1 VALLRNVGVAPVVA
15 TKAPAVAAPP
25 PAPASPSKAR
35 IDELLEKLPTEAGL
49 ALADALIARI
59 APNLKDEGQLEP
71 LVPLK
76 SPPTNKLD
84 QALVQ
89 SLQDNFVNAFAA
101 RRNLPA
107 VLAELLLP
115 FVHHG
120 VLDIDKAQG
129 VYGRDLGDWLRHLA
143 SIPNGAP
150 SRPTADRMVYEPLSP
165 DQRAKILGEVPSIAP
180 PMEAVDFTL
189 KTYGKPEEL
198 EGYQFLG
205 LQHLFAS
212 SESLFRALDTLGVD
226 PKDTRIIGKIYST
239 NMRVVGELQTLGAT
253 VDGVSTTTHGEKFSS
268 AMEES
273 IYRQLSG
280 VISKLPKP
288 VSRTNTPSGEVQL
301 VWDPPPRPQALIID
315 DGAEAIK
322 MLHERFPEYA
332 PFFACV
338 EQTRRG
344 ARIAHQ
350 LADAGK
356 LKCAVVNVAESWAK
370 LERESP
376 MIGESV
382 VREVERKLDRFEQAG
397 VPKPKEATVVG
408 YGAIGQRV
416 AAALQ
421 RRGVTVH
428 IYDSDPNV
436 LKDLPKGMIGHTDK
450 AEALSHGQVLVSCV
464 GARTLFPDDWDAL
477 PNGAMLVNAASA
489 DDELGPEDLS
499 RMLKGNETFDRHG
512 DLWGV
517 FQGKPVDLG
526 QPDDPAH
533 SDSIVKLE
541 DGKEFL
547 LASNGF
553 VVNMTGERDPIPPK
567 YIQLTRSLLLMG
579 AITATRATKPGLID
593 VPEDWQKA
601 LVAHVEGELAKSG
614 GSLQKPLWDAVID
627 EPMGEPPASILEIA
641 RQEKEGAPP
650 AKGSDEGKIV
660 AEENLGDLTGPTKP
674 SGPKGIVHG
683 YAVGEA
689 TDRNSF
695 AWTVAEAMDVPDKD
709 MSVEAWAL
717 YHAAR
722 HANGALGWHMTVKFN
737 PDEKGRLTAEQLLAP
752 PANQARAAKAP
763 QETQFEAQFGY
774 HVRGLAYF
782 ALKSRLKRDPTPA
795 ELADAMVKAAKDGKV
810 SLDPFIDYLRTQA
823 QDDIALADALTRAG
837 AAT

>member
-1 VALLRNVGVAPVVA
+1 VASLRNVGVAPVVA
-15 TKAPAVAAPP
+15 PKV
-25 PAPASPSKAR
+25 APASPPAPVVTGPSRAR
-35 IDELLEKLPTEAGL
+35 IDLLLEKLPTEAGL
-49 ALADALIARI
+49 KLADALMARI
-59 APNLKDEGQLEP
+59 APNLKDEGQLDP
-71 LVPLK
+71 GVPLK
-76 SPPTNKLD
+76 NPPTNKLD
-84 QALVQ
+84 EALVG
-89 SLQDNFVNAFAA
+89 SLRDNFLVAGTA

-107 VLAELLLP
+107 VLAEVLFP
-115 FVHHG
+115 FLHHG
-120 VLDIDKAQG
+120 VVDIDKAQS
-129 VYGRDLGDWLRHLA
+129 VYGKDLGDWLRKLA
-143 SIPNGAP
+143 SIPAGAAT
-150 SRPTADRMVYEPLSP
+150 RPTADRMVYEPLSS
-165 DQRAKILGEVPSIAP
+165 DQRARVLGEVPSIAP

-189 KTYGKPEEL
+189 ETYGKPEEL
-198 EGYQFLG
+198 AGWKFLG

-212 SESLFRALDTLGVD
+212 SESLFRAIDTLGVD
-226 PKDTRIIGKIYST
+226 PKDTRLIGKIYST
-239 NMRVVGELQTLGAT
+239 NMRVMGELQTIGVT
-253 VDGVSTTTHGEKFSS
+253 VDGTSSNIHEKTFAS
-268 AMEES
+268 AMQQS
-273 IYRQLSG
+273 IFHQLTG
-280 VISKLPKP
+280 LIAQLPKP
-288 VSRTNTPSGEVQL
+288 VRRTNEGGEVHL
-301 VWDPPPRPQALIID
+301 VFDPPPKPQALIID

-322 MLHERFPEYA
+322 MLHEKFPDYA

-382 VREVERKLDRFEQAG
+382 VREVERKLDRFERAG
-397 VPKPKEATVVG
+397 VPKPQEATVVG

-421 RRGVTVH
+421 ARGVKVH

-436 LKDLPKGMIGHTDK
+436 LKNLPPGMVGHTGK
-450 AEALSHGQVLVSCV
+450 AEALSHAHLLVSCV
-464 GARTLFPDDWDAL
+464 GARTLFPADWDAL

-489 DDELGPEDLS
+489 DDELGPEDLM
-499 RMLKGNETFDRHG
+499 RRVKGNNVFDTHG

-517 FQGKPVDLG
+517 FQGKPIDLG

-533 SDSIVKLE
+533 SDSVLKL
-541 DGKEFL
+541 DDKKEVL

-579 AITATRATKPGLID
+579 AITAAHATKPGLID

-601 LVAHVEGELAKSG
+601 LVAHVEGELARSG

-627 EPMGEPPASILEIA
+627 EPIGPPPASALQAA
-641 RQEKEGAPP
+641 REEKGE
-650 AKGSDEGKIV
+650 KVDEGSDDQRIIRGADEQI
-660 AEENLGDLTGPTKP
+660 GDPGGPP
-674 SGPKGIVHG
+674 HPRGPEGIVHG
-683 YAVGEA
+683 YAVGKA
-689 TDRNSF
+689 TDRHSF
-695 AWTVAEAMDVPDKD
+695 AWTVAEAMNVPGQD

-737 PDEKGRLTAEQLLAP
+737 PDEKGRVTPEQLLAP

-774 HVRGLAYF
+774 HVRGLAQF
-782 ALKSRLKRDPTPA
+782 ALTSRLECAPTA
-795 ELADAMVKAAKDGKV
+795 DQLAAAMVKAAKDGKT
-810 SLDPFIDYLRTQA
+810 SLAPYMDYLRTQSP
-823 QDDIALADALTRAG
+823 DDVALADALTKAG
-837 AAT
+837 AT